1 MINMVQARILTYIWL
16 ALHSLIKPHTL
27 DPKLPM
33 GCMLQYKPCN
43 ITNCLLSHALA
54 GSPSIALAKQPGPQQ
69 ATVAATQACTAGK
82 QTKPVSGLKRGF
94 LSGTK
99 SKRATVKQANNSANP
114 AHDTGSADGS
124 RAGQG
129 IKSAIS
135 IHHVVF
141 TGSIVEHQ
149 DPQATDHGGHN
160 ASGLFGND
168 SRGSMSRPADTA
180 ASSVAACTAP
190 KRVSKLKQ
198 TRSAVSINR

>member
-1 MINMVQARILTYIWL
+1 MVQARILTYIWL